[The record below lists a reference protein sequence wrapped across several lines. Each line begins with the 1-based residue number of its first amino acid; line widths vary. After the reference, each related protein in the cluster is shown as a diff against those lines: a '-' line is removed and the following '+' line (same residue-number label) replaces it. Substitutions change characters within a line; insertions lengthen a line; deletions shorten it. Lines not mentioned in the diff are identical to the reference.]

1 MVTRCKLS
9 NGWGIKEK
17 RHSEMVTGELVIEKH
32 ANGTKEWSVKMIW
45 GRRGSRPIFYSE
57 VLYTI
62 FPTRWHYA
70 ALNTKVVLLF
80 YQYYIDQN
88 HLEMSRN
95 LRNHHQDCRQGF
107 WNNKSRLLLQ
117 NKTCLRTFLICHPRR
132 SNHQISDLI
141 YHCKLSIIYSVLSFL
156 QWWSKCYFK
165 ASSMLLGM
173 SLCSKILYT

>member
-1 MVTRCKLS
+1 
-9 NGWGIKEK
+9 
-17 RHSEMVTGELVIEKH
+17 MVTGELVIEKH

-62 FPTRWHYA
+62 FPTRWHYD

-117 NKTCLRTFLICHPRR
+117 NKTCLRTFWSATREEAITKF
-132 SNHQISDLI
+132 QIWFITVNCQL
-141 YHCKLSIIYSVLSFL
+141 Y
-156 QWWSKCYFK
+156 
-165 ASSMLLGM
+165 
-173 SLCSKILYT
+173 ILYFLFFNDDLNAILKPPLCCLVCHYARKYYIPNGFCPQALKF